1 MRRVILLAAA
11 LSFPA
16 YAMAQ
21 AMQPGLYRGTVES
34 PGEKPEKKEECIT
47 QKDIDEGLSGLN
59 ADSGASCKVQ
69 DMKRGPGSVSYRT
82 VCADAGTKA
91 TTQVKGTFTR
101 DSFDMDLAM
110 SVNADPPIKF
120 HITGKRIGECRKEAS
135 EGGKRSRK

>member
-34 PGEKPEKKEECIT
+34 PGEKPE
-47 QKDIDEGLSGLN
+47 
-59 ADSGASCKVQ
+59 
-69 DMKRGPGSVSYRT
+69 SYRT

-110 SVNADPPIKF
+110 SVNADPPTKF
-120 HITGKRIGECRKEAS
+120 HMTGKRIGECRKEGS
-135 EGGKRSRK
+135 EGSKRGRK